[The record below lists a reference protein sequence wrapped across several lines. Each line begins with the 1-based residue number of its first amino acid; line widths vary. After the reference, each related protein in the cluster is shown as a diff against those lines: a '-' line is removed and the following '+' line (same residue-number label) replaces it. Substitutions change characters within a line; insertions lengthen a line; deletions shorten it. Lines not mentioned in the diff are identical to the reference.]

1 MLIRVVSSQII
12 LFYIRFFYFYFQ
24 VILLSKTLDAL
35 ALDGMVT
42 DEQKIE
48 YKRQLKLKETETKRA
63 MALCEELAMSPEDR
77 SVQKNR
83 E

>member
-1 MLIRVVSSQII
+1 M
-12 LFYIRFFYFYFQ
+12 
-24 VILLSKTLDAL
+24 LSKTLDAL
-35 ALDGMVT
+35 ALDGFST
-42 DEQKIE
+42 DEQKLE

-63 MALCEELAMSPEDR
+63 MALCEELAKTQEDR

>member
-1 MLIRVVSSQII
+1 M
-12 LFYIRFFYFYFQ
+12 
-24 VILLSKTLDAL
+24 LSKTLDAV

>member
-1 MLIRVVSSQII
+1 M
-12 LFYIRFFYFYFQ
+12 
-24 VILLSKTLDAL
+24 LSKTLDAM

-48 YKRQLKLKETETKRA
+48 YKRQLKLKENETKRA
-63 MALCEELAMSPEDR
+63 MALCEELAMTPEDR